1 MKYQKLSALALS
13 GALIFSMNLTAAAAP
28 VTPEAKQTAGN
39 SDIVI
44 LHTNDV
50 HCAIDN
56 AIGYAGVAAYKAE
69 MEAIYGEDRV
79 TLVDAGDAIQGGAIG
94 TLSEGAFLVDIM
106 NQTGYDI
113 AIPGNHEFDYG
124 MENFLTLAKERAD
137 YQYICANFID
147 LSTGVGVFPPYKII
161 DYGDTQI
168 AYIGIDTPESFTKST
183 PAYFQDEHGN
193 YIYNFC
199 QGNDGADLY
208 NVVQLSVDSARSE
221 GADYVIAVGHLG
233 TEGSYPEWQSASV
246 LGNTAGIDAFIDG
259 HSHEAYSKTVKNKA
273 GKDVLLVQTGSKL
286 NAIGKLVIDPDT
298 GKITDELI
306 TDYETKE
313 PVTEQFISALQEGFA
328 GILDQVVA
336 QTEFSLSSSDPV
348 TGKRLIRNT
357 ETNLGDFVAD
367 AYRNVMNADIG
378 LANGG
383 GIRADLKQG
392 DLTYE
397 DIINVHPY
405 GNEMC
410 VVEATGQ
417 EILDAL
423 ELGASKYPEEHGG
436 FLQVSSLSYTIDLSV
451 PSSVV
456 RSDEGEF
463 IRVNGAYRV
472 KNVLVNGEPLDL
484 SRTYTVASHNYMLKN
499 GGDGYVMFKDNSLI
513 KDCTMLDNEALIEYI
528 TKNLGGSVGKE
539 YADPYGQGRITIVS
553 QSTANAA

>member
-1 MKYQKLSALALS
+1 MKYRKLSALALS
-13 GALIFSMNLTAAAAP
+13 GALIFSMGLTASAAP
-28 VTPEAKQTAGN
+28 AAPDSAQDAGN
-39 SDIVI
+39 NDIVI

-94 TLSEGAFLVDIM
+94 TLSKGAFLVDIM

-113 AIPGNHEFDYG
+113 AVPGNHEFDYG
-124 MENFLTLAKERAD
+124 MENFLTLAKDRAD

-147 LSTGVGVFPPYKII
+147 LSTGMGVFPPYKII

-221 GADYVIAVGHLG
+221 GADYIIAIGHLG

-259 HSHEAYSKTVKNKA
+259 HSHEAYSKTIKNKA

-286 NAIGKLVIDPDT
+286 SAIGKLVIDPDT
-298 GKITDELI
+298 GKITDDLI

-313 PVTEQFISALQEGFA
+313 PVTEQFISALQEGFN

-336 QTEFSLSSSDPV
+336 QTEVSLSSSDPV

-410 VVEATGQ
+410 VAEATGQ

-436 FLQVSSLSYTIDLSV
+436 FLQVSGLSYTIDLSV

-499 GGDGYVMFKDNSLI
+499 GGDGYVMFKDNNLI

-553 QSTANAA
+553 QSAANAA

>member
-1 MKYQKLSALALS
+1 MKYRKLSALALS
-13 GALIFSMNLTAAAAP
+13 GALIFSMGMTASAAP
-28 VTPEAKQTAGN
+28 AAPDSAQDAGN
-39 SDIVI
+39 NDIVI

-94 TLSEGAFLVDIM
+94 TLSKGAFLVDIM

-113 AIPGNHEFDYG
+113 AVPGNHEFDYG

-259 HSHEAYSKTVKNKA
+259 HSHEAYSKTVKNKV

-298 GKITDELI
+298 GKITDDLI

-313 PVTEQFISALQEGFA
+313 PVTAQFIAALQEGFA

-336 QTEFSLSSSDPV
+336 QTEVSLSSSDPV

-397 DIINVHPY
+397 DIIDVHPY

-423 ELGASKYPEEHGG
+423 ELGASKYPEENGG
-436 FLQVSSLSYTIDLSV
+436 FLQVSGLSYTIDLSV

-499 GGDGYVMFKDNSLI
+499 GGDGYVMFKDNNLI

-528 TKNLGGSVGKE
+528 TKNLDGSVGKE

>member
-1 MKYQKLSALALS
+1 MKYRKLSALALS
-13 GALIFSMNLTAAAAP
+13 GALIFSMGMTASAAP
-28 VTPEAKQTAGN
+28 AAPDSAQDAGN
-39 SDIVI
+39 NDIVI

-94 TLSEGAFLVDIM
+94 TLSKGAFLVDIM

-113 AIPGNHEFDYG
+113 AVPGNHEFDYG

-259 HSHEAYSKTVKNKA
+259 HSHEAYSKTVKNKV

-298 GKITDELI
+298 GKITDDLI

-313 PVTEQFISALQEGFA
+313 PVTAQFIAALQEGFA

-336 QTEFSLSSSDPV
+336 QTEVSLSSSDPV

-397 DIINVHPY
+397 DIIDVHPY

-423 ELGASKYPEEHGG
+423 ELGASKYPEENGG
-436 FLQVSSLSYTIDLSV
+436 FLQVSGLSYTIDLSV

-472 KNVLVNGEPLDL
+472 KNVLVNGEPLDM

-499 GGDGYVMFKDNSLI
+499 GGDGYVMFKDNNLI

-528 TKNLGGSVGKE
+528 TKNLDGSVGKE

>member
-1 MKYQKLSALALS
+1 MKYRKLSALALS
-13 GALIFSMNLTAAAAP
+13 GALIFSMGLTASAAP
-28 VTPEAKQTAGN
+28 AAPDSAQDAGN

-94 TLSEGAFLVDIM
+94 TLSKGAFLVDIM

-113 AIPGNHEFDYG
+113 AVPGNHEFDYG

-147 LSTGVGVFPPYKII
+147 LSTGMGVFPPYKII

-221 GADYVIAVGHLG
+221 GADYVIAIGHLG

-246 LGNTAGIDAFIDG
+246 LGNIAGIDAFIDG
-259 HSHEAYSKTVKNKA
+259 HSHEAYSKTVKNKV

-298 GKITDELI
+298 GKITDDLI

-313 PVTEQFISALQEGFA
+313 PVTAQFIAALQEGFA

-336 QTEFSLSSSDPV
+336 QTEVSLSSSDPV

-397 DIINVHPY
+397 DIIDVHPY

-423 ELGASKYPEEHGG
+423 ELGASKYPEENGG
-436 FLQVSSLSYTIDLSV
+436 FLQVSGLSYTIDLSV

-499 GGDGYVMFKDNSLI
+499 GGDGYVMFKDNNLI

-528 TKNLGGSVGKE
+528 TKNLDGSVGKE

>member
-39 SDIVI
+39 NDIVI

-113 AIPGNHEFDYG
+113 AVPGNHEFDYG

-199 QGNDGADLY
+199 QGNNGADLY

-233 TEGSYPEWQSASV
+233 TEGSYQEWQSASV

-259 HSHEAYSKTVKNKA
+259 HSHESYSKTVKNKA

-286 NAIGKLVIDPDT
+286 NAIGKLVLDPDT

-313 PVTEQFISALQEGFA
+313 PVTKQFISALQEGFA

-336 QTEFSLSSSDPV
+336 QTEVSLSSSDPV

-436 FLQVSSLSYTIDLSV
+436 FLQVSGLSYTIDLSV

-499 GGDGYVMFKDNSLI
+499 GGDGYVMFKDNNLI

-528 TKNLGGSVGKE
+528 TKNLGGSIGKE

>member
-436 FLQVSSLSYTIDLSV
+436 FLQVSGLSYTIDLSV

>member
-1 MKYQKLSALALS
+1 MKYRKLSALALS
-13 GALIFSMNLTAAAAP
+13 GALIFSMGLTASAAP
-28 VTPEAKQTAGN
+28 AAPDSAQDAGN
-39 SDIVI
+39 NDIVI

-79 TLVDAGDAIQGGAIG
+79 TLIDAGDAIQGGAIG
-94 TLSEGAFLVDIM
+94 TLSKGAFLVDIM

-113 AIPGNHEFDYG
+113 AVPGNHEFDYG

-147 LSTGVGVFPPYKII
+147 LSTGMGVFPPYKII

-221 GADYVIAVGHLG
+221 GADYVIAIGHLG

-259 HSHEAYSKTVKNKA
+259 HSHEAYSKTVKNKI

-286 NAIGKLVIDPDT
+286 SALGKLVLDPDT
-298 GKITDELI
+298 GKITDDLI

-313 PVTEQFISALQEGFA
+313 PVTAQFIAALQEGFA
-328 GILDQVVA
+328 GILDQVIA
-336 QTEFSLSSSDPV
+336 QTEVSLSSSDPV
-348 TGKRLIRNT
+348 TGKRLIRSA

-397 DIINVHPY
+397 DIIDVHPY

-423 ELGASKYPEEHGG
+423 ELGASKYPEENGG
-436 FLQVSSLSYTIDLSV
+436 FLQVSGLSYTIDLSV

-472 KNVLVNGEPLDL
+472 KNVLVNGEPLDM

-499 GGDGYVMFKDNSLI
+499 GGDGYVMFKDNNLI

-528 TKNLGGSVGKE
+528 TKNLDGSVGKE

>member
-1 MKYQKLSALALS
+1 MKYKKLSALALS

-436 FLQVSSLSYTIDLSV
+436 FLQVSGLSYTIDLSV